1 MSIIILLKGDR
12 RLTQKSDEVS
22 KFDKYLK
29 DLSLEMIKYG
39 KSVNNCVG
47 LAGCQVG
54 ENKRMCVAEI
64 DGKWNVFIN
73 PKIIYKSNTLSDEWE
88 GCMSL
93 KEGNLYG
100 NVKRPSKIIV
110 EYKDESFKRRIMQF
124 EGFYSHLLQHEIDH
138 MDGLMFLDRME
149 EPIKLLTDKDLEI
162 LYKDPE

>member
-1 MSIIILLKGDR
+1 MSVNIVLKGDS
-12 RLTQKSDEVS
+12 RLTKKSEEVS
-22 KFDKYLK
+22 KFDNNLK
-29 DLSLEMIKYG
+29 NLSLEMIKYG

-47 LAGCQVG
+47 LCGCQVG

-149 EPIKLLTDKDLEI
+149 NPIKLLTDKDLEI
-162 LYKDPE
+162 LYKDSE

>member
-1 MSIIILLKGDR
+1 MSITILLKGDR
-12 RLTQKSDEVS
+12 RLTLKSEEVS

-29 DLSLEMIKYG
+29 ELSLEMIKYG

-162 LYKDPE
+162 LYKDSE